1 MSCHLLKRYLGTG
14 HWWPWSRRVRHMILQ
29 HLEDDPEL
37 DLSVAMSCDVWCGAI
52 SFCQEHLV
60 SLRRNVPTNPAS
72 KRFLP
77 TFLLLCFLRPFAE
90 TSQVG
95 LLPRDDPGRRCFCC
109 EWGCGIRGAAN
120 TQLAANSPRGSYVL
134 GNGARPTTA
143 SLSSF
148 NVCEAFGCRELKW
161 CQTMEIYN

>member
-37 DLSVAMSCDVWCGAI
+37 DLSVAMSCDVRCGAM

-60 SLRRNVPTNPAS
+60 SSRRNVTTNPAS
-72 KRFLP
+72 KGFFP
-77 TFLLLCFLRPFAE
+77 SFFCFVLWEAE

-95 LLPRDDPGRRCFCC
+95 LLPRDDPGRRCFRC

-120 TQLAANSPRGSYVL
+120 TQLAANSPHGWYVL
-134 GNGARPTTA
+134 GWTQGLPPLRCLRSTCARPLVVGSSNGAKQWR
-143 SLSSF
+143 
-148 NVCEAFGCRELKW
+148 
-161 CQTMEIYN
+161 